1 MRTTLTIFKSCR
13 LIHRVR
19 EVMTAPSIGVKTMT
33 GEVLKLRDD
42 PALRTIVENRIAEF
56 LEVKKTGTEKWF
68 EELAYCLLTAYSSA
82 RLGQLCVNALC
93 DRNALLNSD
102 LDQVKEVLKTQG
114 HRFAEKR
121 AEYIF
126 NARKLAPTLKGT
138 IQGFED
144 IKAAREW
151 LVKNV
156 KGIGWKES
164 SHFLR
169 NVGYLDIA
177 IIDRHIL
184 SNMVDHGIL
193 DERPKSITKRR
204 YLEYEGILAE
214 VSRRIDMPLGEMDLY
229 LWFRKTGKV
238 LK

>member
-1 MRTTLTIFKSCR
+1 MLTPTR
-13 LIHRVR
+13 
-19 EVMTAPSIGVKTMT
+19 GVEAMAD
-33 GEVLKLRDD
+33 EVLRLRDD
-42 PALRTIVENRIAEF
+42 PELRSMVENRISEF
-56 LEVKKTGTEKWF
+56 LEVKEMGTEKWF
-68 EELAYCLLTAYSSA
+68 EELTYCLLTAYSRA
-82 RLGQLCVNALC
+82 RIGQLCVDALC
-93 DRNALLNSD
+93 DRNALLNGD
-102 LDQVKEVLKTQG
+102 LDQVVETLKTQG

-126 NARKLAPTLKGT
+126 NARTFVPTLKET
-138 IQGFED
+138 IQSFQD

-151 LVKNV
+151 LAKNV

-169 NVGYLDIA
+169 NVGYLDVA
-177 IIDRHIL
+177 IIDRHII

-193 DERPKSITKRR
+193 EERPKSITKRR

-214 VSRRIDMPLGEMDLY
+214 VARRVGMTLGEMDLY
-229 LWFRKTGKV
+229 LWYRKTGKV